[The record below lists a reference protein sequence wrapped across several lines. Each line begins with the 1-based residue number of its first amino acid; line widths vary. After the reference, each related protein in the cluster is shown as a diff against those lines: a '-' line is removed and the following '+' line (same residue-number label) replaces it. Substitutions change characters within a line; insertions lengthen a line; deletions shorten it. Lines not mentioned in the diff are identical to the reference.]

1 MIASG
6 RPDGRGKKKLHFAGI
21 LAAAWMFAF
30 QALASS
36 FAAGAA
42 VPSYRPALDIFGNP
56 LCISSEV
63 ANSSSEDGDT
73 GHASVSDTCVS
84 ACCALFVLD
93 PHDRSGISLAN
104 PRVRAG
110 SGASVDADFPNRKPF
125 PAREPGSPRSPPKMI

>member
-6 RPDGRGKKKLHFAGI
+6 RADGRAKNKLHFAGV

-56 LCISSEV
+56 LCVSSEA
-63 ANSSSEDGDT
+63 ANPSEDGNT
-73 GHASVSDTCVS
+73 GHASFSDTCVS

-93 PHDRSGISLAN
+93 PDDRAGASLSN

-110 SGASVDADFPNRKPF
+110 NGPSVDADFPNRTPF

>member
-6 RPDGRGKKKLHFAGI
+6 RPDGRAKNKLHFAGI

-36 FAAGAA
+36 FAAGATA
-42 VPSYRPALDIFGNP
+42 PSYRPALDIFGNP
-56 LCISSEV
+56 LCISSAA
-63 ANSSSEDGDT
+63 ANPSSEDGNT
-73 GHASVSDTCVS
+73 GHAPVSDTCVS

-93 PHDRSGISLAN
+93 PHDRAGTFLSN

-110 SGASVDADFPNRKPF
+110 NGPSVDADFPNRTPF